1 MHDAGRAIKHVKIG
15 KLRNCYPFLTIF
27 LADVALRVYIKCI
40 IISAWVLM
48 FHQRD
53 EGERCLKRKI

>member
-1 MHDAGRAIKHVKIG
+1 MGRAIRPIKIG

-27 LADVALRVYIKCI
+27 LADIALVVYIKCI
-40 IISAWVLM
+40 IKSAWELM